1 MCLQVL
7 QILTNFETS
16 LLRWRVEHTPPPPK
30 PECSALKL
38 APGSHVSKHEH
49 YLPVANLF
57 QAVLSERPWK
67 HTETK
72 QTTLA
77 REVLLSSGLKCPWI
91 STVNACESTLWLLKD
106 LGSMPLTWS
115 PRGRHLAS
123 IHGHE
128 SSAPCNNFWQRKII
142 IALPCF
148 WCEGEAD
155 LSRFQTVGSVGN
167 RWIPAWRFR
176 PVDFAD
182 SPNPKCPNVG
192 AFQPS
197 QSQGCQQ
204 EIPKRCQKT

>member
-1 MCLQVL
+1 M
-7 QILTNFETS
+7 
-16 LLRWRVEHTPPPPK
+16 
-30 PECSALKL
+30 
-38 APGSHVSKHEH
+38 
-49 YLPVANLF
+49 ANLF

-77 REVLLSSGLKCPWI
+77 REVLLSSGLKCHGYPPSMHVSPLYGCSKTSVYASDLK
-91 STVNACESTLWLLKD
+91 STRPPPCFQSTFF
-106 LGSMPLTWS
+106 
-115 PRGRHLAS
+115 
-123 IHGHE
+123 
-128 SSAPCNNFWQRKII
+128 SAPCNNFWQRRI

-155 LSRFQTVGSVGN
+155 LSRFQTVGSVGY

-197 QSQGCQQ
+197 KSQGCQQ
-204 EIPKRCQKT
+204 EIPKRCPKT